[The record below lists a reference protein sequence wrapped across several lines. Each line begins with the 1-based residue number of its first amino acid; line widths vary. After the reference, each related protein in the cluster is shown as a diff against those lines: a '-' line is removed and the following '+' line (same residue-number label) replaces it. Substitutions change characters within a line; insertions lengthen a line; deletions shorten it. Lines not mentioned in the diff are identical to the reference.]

1 MKSMELCA
9 CEEEMLIVMKNAES
23 SRGQPMSQSTRP
35 GEREKLF
42 SDPQMR
48 KSQRPQG
55 VLKD

>member
-1 MKSMELCA
+1 MELCA

-23 SRGQPMSQSTRP
+23 SKGQPMSQSTSLGR
-35 GEREKLF
+35 ERNLNDF
-42 SDPQMR
+42 SDPQLR